1 MKEFF
6 TCTIGLL
13 RKYKRLWVVNT
24 AFVAIFLIGILSI
37 LFAQPELIVCCFFL
51 LIMISWEMSDVFLFE
66 KQSVLQAE
74 LADAQ
79 DDLIV
84 KEHEVERL
92 TSELETAQAALIE
105 AKKPKK
111 NHSGYVQTGFSQIES
126 GLAPKT
132 ASIDTAEANDL
143 KSKRKPAPRGTR
155 KPKTKNENKN

>member
-1 MKEFF
+1 MKEFL

-24 AFVAIFLIGILSI
+24 AFVAIFFIGILSI
-37 LFAQPELIVCCFFL
+37 LFAQSELIVCCFFL

-79 DDLIV
+79 DRLIV

-92 TSELETAQAALIE
+92 TLELETTQAALLKV
-105 AKKPKK
+105 KKQMNAARQKEVDIAEEV
-111 NHSGYVQTGFSQIES
+111 SAEES
-126 GLAPKT
+126 SDKEVAPKP
-132 ASIDTAEANDL
+132 
-143 KSKRKPAPRGTR
+143 KRKPAPRGTR
-155 KPKTKNENKN
+155 KPKTKNENKD

>member
-1 MKEFF
+1 MKEFL

-66 KQSVLQAE
+66 KQSVLQTE

-79 DDLIV
+79 DNLIV

-92 TSELETAQAALIE
+92 TLELEIAKAELGIVKEAFKEGEKQWEQAAKKTKE
-105 AKKPKK
+105 TVNQTEDTPSVTEQKPK
-111 NHSGYVQTGFSQIES
+111 
-126 GLAPKT
+126 P
-132 ASIDTAEANDL
+132 
-143 KSKRKPAPRGTR
+143 KRKPAPRGTR
-155 KPKTKNENKN
+155 KPKTKNENKD